1 MLSALMPEIRS
12 YPTVPRPPLRGEG
25 ATIGTP
31 EESSFGSLRTMKLS
45 IKAINFL

>member
-12 YPTVPRPPLRGEG
+12 YPTVPQN

-31 EESSFGSLRTMKLS
+31 EEFSFGSLRTMKLS